1 MLKKKLVLSLITAGC
16 LSFIPT
22 IANAQVN
29 GYLIKDKSTNVVYK
43 YNLNDLED
51 SMLGDKAF
59 LNEFQNKCKNDGL
72 FAFCDD
78 SKKVVAYADVIE
90 DFLQN
95 KDNFNLEKYIKND
108 KTPSIKVDKIE
119 QVKVDEKTDN
129 KPVIKPDTKPVQ
141 KEEAKQDTNKINI
154 QKLKQQIKT
163 PEDLEKFLNEDSRFN
178 QLKTPVGT
186 FRFTTEV
193 HVNFDKDI
201 NSYPYDFGISTR
213 WNDEKISVVNIA
225 KHTICTKQQARN
237 IDKLLQDYQ
246 TKIANL
252 SMKLFP
258 NKKIRGRFVSENK
271 IEINKIDTH
280 PSEIVFD
287 YWTNYEDDGSFGYTQ
302 TDISKF
308 HFEKFGNSFWFSY
321 VPWGLY
327 KD

>member
-59 LNEFQNKCKNDGL
+59 LNKFQNKCKNDGL

-129 KPVIKPDTKPVQ
+129 KPVVKPDTKPVQ
-141 KEEAKQDTNKINI
+141 KEDTKQDNNKIDI

-178 QLKTPVGT
+178 QLKTPMGIMH
-186 FRFTTEV
+186 FTTNV
-193 HVNFDKDI
+193 GINKSKDI
-201 NSYPYDFGISTR
+201 CSMSCDLDIVQTWTKVLSPVDLIFSKKYT
-213 WNDEKISVVNIA
+213 EKQMLELSSLMK
-225 KHTICTKQQARN
+225 KHQK
-237 IDKLLQDYQ
+237 
-246 TKIANL
+246 KIADICL
-252 SMKLFP
+252 SLFP
-258 NKKIRGRFVSENK
+258 NEKIRGYFLSKDENEIKRFKRYKPDILCHFWSNY
-271 IEINKIDTH
+271 ND
-280 PSEIVFD
+280 D
-287 YWTNYEDDGSFGYTQ
+287 YAHMYGESQ
-302 TDISKF
+302 LSKF
-308 HFEKFGNSFWFSY
+308 HFNTDVATFWFNEN
-321 VPWGLY
+321 
-327 KD
+327 

>member
-1 MLKKKLVLSLITAGC
+1 MLKKKLVLSLLTAGC

-59 LNEFQNKCKNDGL
+59 LNKFQNKCKNDGL

-108 KTPSIKVDKIE
+108 KTPSIKVDKIQ

-129 KPVIKPDTKPVQ
+129 KPVVKPDTKPIQ
-141 KEEAKQDTNKINI
+141 KEETTQDNNKIDI

-163 PEDLEKFLNEDSRFN
+163 PEDLERFLNEDSRFN
-178 QLKTPVGT
+178 QLKTPMGIMH
-186 FRFTTEV
+186 FTTKV
-193 HVNFDKDI
+193 DI
-201 NSYPYDFGISTR
+201 NKDKEDCSMAYDFSVIQKWTKDLSPVDLVFSRKYTK
-213 WNDEKISVVNIA
+213 EQMSELSSLMKIHQ
-225 KHTICTKQQARN
+225 K
-237 IDKLLQDYQ
+237 
-246 TKIANL
+246 KIADL
-252 SMKLFP
+252 SLSLFP
-258 NKKIRGRFVSENK
+258 NQKIKGYFLSEDKNEIKRFKHYKSNILIHFWCNYNNEIAHMYGESK
-271 IEINKIDTH
+271 ITR
-280 PSEIVFD
+280 
-287 YWTNYEDDGSFGYTQ
+287 
-302 TDISKF
+302 F
-308 HFEKFGNSFWFSY
+308 HFYVHTDSFWFNEN
-321 VPWGLY
+321 
-327 KD
+327 

>member
-1 MLKKKLVLSLITAGC
+1 MLKKKLVLSLLTASC

-129 KPVIKPDTKPVQ
+129 KPVVKPDTKPVQ
-141 KEEAKQDTNKINI
+141 KEDTKQDNNKIDI

-178 QLKTPVGT
+178 QLKTPMGIMH
-186 FRFTTEV
+186 FTTKV
-193 HVNFDKDI
+193 DI
-201 NSYPYDFGISTR
+201 NTSKDMCSPSYDF
-213 WNDEKISVVNIA
+213 SV
-225 KHTICTKQQARN
+225 
-237 IDKLLQDYQ
+237 LQDWYKKLSPIDIVFSKKYNQ
-246 TKIANL
+246 QQITELSSLMKKHQKRIADL
-252 SMKLFP
+252 SLSLFP
-258 NKKIRGRFVSENK
+258 NQK
-271 IEINKIDTH
+271 IEGGFLSTDKN
-280 PSEIVFD
+280 EIAKFSHYKSD
-287 YWTNYEDDGSFGYTQ
+287 LLCHYWSNFNDETSTLYGESS
-302 TDISKF
+302 IEKF
-308 HFEKFGNSFWFSY
+308 HFSIHTDSFWFNEN
-321 VPWGLY
+321 
-327 KD
+327 

>member
-129 KPVIKPDTKPVQ
+129 KPVVKPDTKPVQ
-141 KEEAKQDTNKINI
+141 KEEAKQDNNKIDI

-178 QLKTPVGT
+178 QLKTPMGT
-186 FRFTTEV
+186 FNFTTKV
-193 HVNFDKDI
+193 DI
-201 NSYPYDFGISTR
+201 NTSKKIYSKACDF
-213 WNDEKISVVNIA
+213 EVVQ
-225 KHTICTKQQARN
+225 TWTKDLSPVDLVFSRKYTQKQMLELSSLMK
-237 IDKLLQDYQ
+237 DHQK
-246 TKIANL
+246 KVANL
-252 SMKLFP
+252 SLALFP
-258 NKKIRGRFVSENK
+258 NEKLRGCFLSKNK
-271 IEINKIDTH
+271 NEINRFKNYKPDILFHFWCNYNDEYAH
-280 PSEIVFD
+280 MYGESEI
-287 YWTNYEDDGSFGYTQ
+287 T
-302 TDISKF
+302 KF
-308 HFEKFGNSFWFSY
+308 HFGIHADTFWFNEN
-321 VPWGLY
+321 
-327 KD
+327 

>member
-108 KTPSIKVDKIE
+108 KTPSIKLDKIE

-129 KPVIKPDTKPVQ
+129 KPVVKPDTKPVQ
-141 KEEAKQDTNKINI
+141 KEDTKQDNNKIDI

-178 QLKTPVGT
+178 QLKTPYGT
-186 FRFTTEV
+186 FHFSTKIDINTSKDMCSKEYDFEVMQKWDDQLSPIDLVFSRKYTEKQMLELSSLMKDHQKKV
-193 HVNFDKDI
+193 ANLCGLLFPDQKMSGGFLSTDKKDI
-201 NSYPYDFGISTR
+201 DKFNRYKADILFHYWANYNEETSTLYGESHI
-213 WNDEKISVVNIA
+213 NG
-225 KHTICTKQQARN
+225 
-237 IDKLLQDYQ
+237 
-246 TKIANL
+246 
-252 SMKLFP
+252 F
-258 NKKIRGRFVSENK
+258 RF
-271 IEINKIDTH
+271 H
-280 PSEIVFD
+280 PTAD
-287 YWTNYEDDGSFGYTQ
+287 
-302 TDISKF
+302 
-308 HFEKFGNSFWFSY
+308 SFWFNEN
-321 VPWGLY
+321 
-327 KD
+327 